1 MGSPRLALVGAFV
14 IGGLLL
20 FAVGL
25 FLIGD
30 RRLLFSEQFEVEADF
45 GNVAGVEIGT
55 GVRLSGLPAGE
66 VIGIEIP
73 GEPGGRFVV
82 RMRVREDLHAL
93 VRTDSEAAVLTDGLL
108 GSAYIQL
115 RAGTPAAPLVPDGGA
130 LAGVDAVEIAD
141 LIAEGRETFRTATD
155 EMKQMRAELSA
166 TFGELGETVAATNR
180 LLADVGSGVRDLNAA
195 SVELVAESRGLVA
208 HVRTAMDTAVSGQG
222 AVADVLRETE
232 AAMVAVRGSA
242 EGVEQ
247 AIERFGGPGSVTDRL
262 LEDARWA
269 MRHAREALA
278 DMADNTEA
286 LKRNWLFRGF
296 FAERGFYNL
305 DELTVDEYRE
315 LEADDRY
322 TVLRVWLAAD
332 CLFETHRD
340 GALSL
345 RDGARLRIDQAMG
358 QLLRYPRSSPLVVEG
373 YSTRGKEGPRM
384 NDARRRA
391 ELVHDHIGR
400 VFRRPAGTT
409 ATMFLGAEGP
419 DSPSGSGQWDGVA
432 LTVFVETERLAG
444 SPPISEA
451 ELRAL
456 PTRADAV
463 CGPADG
469 RAHGDGDGNRSAGG
483 SGDCGCEPGPPFV
496 S

>member
-1 MGSPRLALVGAFV
+1 MGSPRLATVGAFV

-55 GVRLSGLPAGE
+55 SVRLSGLPAGE

-93 VRTDSEAAVLTDGLL
+93 VRSDSEAAILSDGLL

-115 RAGTPAAPLVPDGGA
+115 RAGTGDAPLVADGGS
-130 LAGVDAVEIAD
+130 LSGVDAVEISD
-141 LIAEGRETFRTATD
+141 LIVEGRETFRIAADAMTD
-155 EMKQMRAELSA
+155 MSAELSA

-180 LLADVGSGVRDLNAA
+180 LLGDVGSGVRDLNAA
-195 SVELVAESRGLVA
+195 SAGLVAESRELVV
-208 HVRTAMDTAVSGQG
+208 HVRSVMDAADSGQG

-242 EGVEQ
+242 EGVER
-247 AIERFGGPGSVTDRL
+247 AIERFSGPGSAADRL
-262 LEDARWA
+262 LDDARRA
-269 MRHAREALA
+269 VRHAREAMA

-305 DELTVDEYRE
+305 DELTLDEYRA
-315 LEADDRY
+315 LETDERY

-332 CLFETHRD
+332 HLFETRPD

-345 RDGARLRIDQAMG
+345 RDGARLRIDETMG
-358 QLLRYPRSSPLVVEG
+358 QLLRYPRNSPLIVEG
-373 YSTRGKEGPRM
+373 YSTRGAEGPRM

-391 ELVHDHIGR
+391 ELVHDHVARTFG
-400 VFRRPAGTT
+400 RPAG
-409 ATMFLGAEGP
+409 ATVAMPLGAEAAG
-419 DSPSGSGQWDGVA
+419 SPSRDGRWDGVA
-432 LTVFVETERLAG
+432 LTLFVETERLART
-444 SPPISEA
+444 A
-451 ELRAL
+451 
-456 PTRADAV
+456 
-463 CGPADG
+463 
-469 RAHGDGDGNRSAGG
+469 AGQ
-483 SGDCGCEPGPPFV
+483 
-496 S
+496 

>member
-1 MGSPRLALVGAFV
+1 MGSPRLATVGAFV

-30 RRLLFSEQFEVEADF
+30 RRLLFSEQFEVQADF

-55 GVRLSGLPAGE
+55 SVRLSGLPAGE

-93 VRTDSEAAVLTDGLL
+93 VRTDSEAAILSDGLL
-108 GSAYIQL
+108 GSAYVQL
-115 RAGTPAAPLVPDGGA
+115 RAGSGGAPLVADGGS
-130 LAGVDAVEIAD
+130 LAGVDAVEISD
-141 LIAEGRETFRTATD
+141 LIVEGRETFRIAAD
-155 EMKQMRAELSA
+155 EMTRLRAELSA
-166 TFGELGETVAATNR
+166 TFGDLGETVAATNR
-180 LLADVGSGVRDLNAA
+180 LLGDVGSGVRNLNAA

-208 HVRTAMDTAVSGQG
+208 HVRTVMDTAVSGQG

-242 EGVEQ
+242 EGVER
-247 AIERFGGPGSVTDRL
+247 AVERFSGPGSATDRL
-262 LEDARWA
+262 LDDARRA
-269 MRHAREALA
+269 VGHAREAMA

-305 DELTVDEYRE
+305 DELTLDEYRA
-315 LEADDRY
+315 LEADERY

-332 CLFETHRD
+332 HLFETRPD

-345 RDGARLRIDQAMG
+345 RDGARLRIDETMG

-373 YSTRGKEGPRM
+373 YSTRGEEGPRM

-391 ELVHDHIGR
+391 DLVHDHVARTFG
-400 VFRRPAGTT
+400 RPAG
-409 ATMFLGAEGP
+409 ATVAMPLGAEAAG
-419 DSPSGSGQWDGVA
+419 SPSRNGRWDGVA
-432 LTVFVETERLAG
+432 LTLFVETERLART
-444 SPPISEA
+444 A
-451 ELRAL
+451 
-456 PTRADAV
+456 
-463 CGPADG
+463 
-469 RAHGDGDGNRSAGG
+469 AGQ
-483 SGDCGCEPGPPFV
+483 
-496 S
+496 

>member
-1 MGSPRLALVGAFV
+1 MGSPRLATVGAFV

-115 RAGTPAAPLVPDGGA
+115 RAGTAEAPLVPDGGA

-141 LIAEGRETFRTATD
+141 LIAEGRETFRIAAE
-155 EMKQMRAELSA
+155 EMVRMRAAAADAFAGHGESIEDTIQVVERIGDNVRRLTDASA
-166 TFGELGETVAATNR
+166 TLVEETRDMVGEVRRVMDSAT
-180 LLADVGSGVRDLNAA
+180 
-195 SVELVAESRGLVA
+195 
-208 HVRTAMDTAVSGQG
+208 SGQG
-222 AVADVLRETE
+222 AVERVLNE
-232 AAMVAVRGSA
+232 AEGTMRAVRESTEQVEEAIQRFSGPESA
-242 EGVEQ
+242 TQ
-247 AIERFGGPGSVTDRL
+247 RL
-262 LEDARWA
+262 LIDAGEA
-269 MRHAREALA
+269 MRRAREVMA

-305 DELTVDEYRE
+305 DELTLDEYRA

-332 CLFETHRD
+332 RLFEDRGD
-340 GALSL
+340 GADRALTL
-345 RDGARLRIDQAMG
+345 KVDADRRIDEAMG
-358 QLLRYPRSSPLVVEG
+358 ELLRYPRNSPLVVEG
-373 YSTRGKEGPRM
+373 YSTRSEDGPRM

-391 ELVHDHIGR
+391 ERVHDHIGR
-400 VFRRPAGTT
+400 TFRRPAGAT
-409 ATMFLGAEGP
+409 AAMPLGAQAPG
-419 DSPSGSGQWDGVA
+419 SPAGNGRWDGVA
-432 LTVFVETERLAG
+432 LTLFVETERLAG
-444 SPPISEA
+444 SAA
-451 ELRAL
+451 EQ
-456 PTRADAV
+456 
-463 CGPADG
+463 
-469 RAHGDGDGNRSAGG
+469 
-483 SGDCGCEPGPPFV
+483 
-496 S
+496 